1 MLILLTSP
9 ATSHRSC
16 AQFLLERFA
25 LISACFYISPL
36 LHYTLFRAIGYYP
49 FPLLETNNYTTRS
62 HNFPT
67 KMAGII
73 GGPLS
78 IFRKSDT
85 RKPLHARWGDVS
97 ISVPTDGSWSQYNN
111 PHRPTNGRSAYGPGY
126 IPDNSPDQTTPPLKE
141 ADDHDD
147 ARSVFSTASA
157 SSQRS
162 SLGSMLRGRLSI
174 RSASRPKNLKS
185 ESLDRLERDPRH
197 SEQKNVEFAYRPIK
211 YDYPSEVVENS
222 KQPNNRFRYV
232 RTSGRYLQASES
244 ISRSQS
250 VSPRR
255 SSCSRD
261 RSCAKSCDRTD
272 RARDHDS
279 TPGVRISTYERPDSG
294 YISDHSQRLSSRRR
308 ISPLIPV
315 DRQSGP
321 SSNPPITAMVP
332 DHDELYE

>member
-1 MLILLTSP
+1 MT
-9 ATSHRSC
+9 
-16 AQFLLERFA
+16 
-25 LISACFYISPL
+25 
-36 LHYTLFRAIGYYP
+36 
-49 FPLLETNNYTTRS
+49 
-62 HNFPT
+62 
-67 KMAGII
+67 GII

-85 RKPLHARWGDVS
+85 HKPLHARWGDVS

-111 PHRPTNGRSAYGPGY
+111 PHRPIKGRSAYGPGY
-126 IPDNSPDQTTPPLKE
+126 VPDNSPDQTTHPLRE

-162 SLGSMLRGRLSI
+162 SLGSMLRGRLSV
-174 RSASRPKNLKS
+174 RLTSRPKNLKS
-185 ESLDRLERDPRH
+185 ESHGRLERDPQH
-197 SEQKNVEFAYRPIK
+197 SEKKHMDFAYRPIQH
-211 YDYPSEVVENS
+211 DYPSEVVENS
-222 KQPNNRFRYV
+222 KQPNNRFSYV
-232 RTSGRYLQASES
+232 RTSGLYPQASES

-250 VSPRR
+250 VSSRR

-261 RSCAKSCDRTD
+261 RSYAKSCDGTA

-294 YISDHSQRLSSRRR
+294 YISDRSQQLSSRRR

-321 SSNPPITAMVP
+321 CSNPQIMAMVP
-332 DHDELYE
+332 NPDELYG